1 MKEIKRREWGGMVV
15 RVIRIGKSLVPVTL
29 IVLRLDCRC
38 HIISQFNQGLYDCVI
53 ATDAEILGPQVKG
66 KRRGRGSKG
75 DK

>member
-1 MKEIKRREWGGMVV
+1 MIKEVKREGRRMV
-15 RVIRIGKSLVPVTL
+15 RVRLVIPV
-29 IVLRLDCRC
+29 DCRC

-75 DK
+75 NK